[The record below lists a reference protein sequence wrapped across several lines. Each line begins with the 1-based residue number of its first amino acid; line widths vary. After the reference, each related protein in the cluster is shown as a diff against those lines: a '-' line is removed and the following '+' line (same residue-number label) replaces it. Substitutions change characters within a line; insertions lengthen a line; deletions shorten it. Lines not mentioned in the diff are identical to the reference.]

1 MANSGINEAAN
12 KSLKLTVAARVCLT
26 CGLRQLVYRLAN
38 SWKQCSNTII
48 LRRVD
53 EPRPQLSSSPLGCL
67 TMDVGKR
74 EVRHRCAEGFPGIL
88 LAQCSGVVDSRSG
101 NFEIGLSVQRFYS
114 ATVAEKVARLNVQTI
129 KAKTSQPNKSL
140 NLTSPALRGERR
152 NGAVKRAPQV
162 SSSPLG
168 SR

>member
-1 MANSGINEAAN
+1 VGFKAIFGTNFSRTANSGINEAAN

-74 EVRHRCAEGFPGIL
+74 EVRHRCAVGVLNIL
-88 LAQCSGVVDSRSG
+88 LAHG
-101 NFEIGLSVQRFYS
+101 F
-114 ATVAEKVARLNVQTI
+114 
-129 KAKTSQPNKSL
+129 
-140 NLTSPALRGERR
+140 
-152 NGAVKRAPQV
+152 GAV
-162 SSSPLG
+162 G
-168 SR
+168 SKKMEF